1 MILDTEE
8 YLDEGQASR
17 NVTKIK
23 NKVSAERQ
31 NRSNTMLR
39 LNNSVAGFLLKQ
51 SIDHSLRK
59 SG

>member
-8 YLDEGQASR
+8 NLDSGRATR
-17 NVTKIK
+17 NLTKIK

-31 NRSNTMLR
+31 NRNNTMLR

-51 SIDHSLRK
+51 SIDHSLK
-59 SG
+59 ING